1 MTGIAAVLITFTA
14 YVLTHWVIC
23 RTTKWRPYARVIN
36 LLWLCFL
43 PVYLVVFYLL
53 ASRCPAL
60 AVDLGTPLGL
70 IDFANGLLL
79 NFLLLMGYT
88 YFFFLMERGLSLRL
102 MIEISRS
109 PQGKLTIPDL
119 QQIYT
124 YDFILDKRLG
134 QMERMGYATIENDV
148 ISGTRKSARLAASN
162 KIVRRILRVEQVMP

>member
-1 MTGIAAVLITFTA
+1 MTGIVAVLITFTA

-43 PVYLVVFYLL
+43 PVYGLMFYLL

-60 AVDLGTPLGL
+60 AVDLRIPIGL
-70 IDFANGLLL
+70 TDFGNGLFL

-102 MIEISRS
+102 MIEINRS
-109 PQGKLTIPDL
+109 PQGKLTIPEL
-119 QQIYT
+119 QQVYT

-134 QMERMGYATIENDV
+134 QMERMGYATIEDNV
-148 ISGTRKSARLAASN
+148 ISGTPKSARLATSN
-162 KIVRRILRVEQVMP
+162 KIVRKILRVEQVMP